1 MNVTIFN
8 EDGWP
13 TGMAATGSESRID
26 QLESALETVMLDQL
40 EERGDSDE

>member
-13 TGMAATGSESRID
+13 TVKSATAFESRID

-40 EERGDSDE
+40 EEGDSDE